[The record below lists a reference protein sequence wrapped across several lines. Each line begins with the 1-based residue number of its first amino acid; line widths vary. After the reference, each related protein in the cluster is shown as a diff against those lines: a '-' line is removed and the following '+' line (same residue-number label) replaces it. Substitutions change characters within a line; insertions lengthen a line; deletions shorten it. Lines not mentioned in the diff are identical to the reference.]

1 MQTHIKIFI
10 TFFILSLAFFC
21 IYAKAATC
29 PPINT
34 IKRISGEYQWVTS
47 EPGWNGYFIAPNAGR
62 GRSYTVK
69 SFLAASWVKTYDTI
83 DSAGF
88 IQCDYVGDF
97 GSPEKSRINAQNN
110 QIVIS
115 NNQKPNNNQPNNN
128 QPNNN
133 QANAAPTV
141 IVQAPT
147 NDLEYE
153 IIRFVQVGSN
163 GATEPNKTS
172 WSCKAINTYPGEA
185 CSCYSGVDKC
195 SFRLG

>member
-1 MQTHIKIFI
+1 MQTPIKIFI
-10 TFFILSLAFFC
+10 TFFILSLAFVS
-21 IYAKAATC
+21 IYSEAATC

-47 EPGWNGYFIAPNAGR
+47 EPGWNGYFIAPTAGR

-88 IQCDYVGDF
+88 IQCDYVGEF
-97 GSPEKSRINAQNN
+97 GSPQNARINAQNN
-110 QIVIS
+110 QVIMA
-115 NNQKPNNNQPNNN
+115 NNQNNNNINRNNPQNN
-128 QPNNN
+128 QHNPNS
-133 QANAAPTV
+133 APTL
-141 IVQAPT
+141 IVQAPPA

-163 GATEPNKTS
+163 GATEPNKIS
-172 WSCKAINTYPGEA
+172 WSCKAINAYP
-185 CSCYSGVDKC
+185 S
-195 SFRLG
+195 